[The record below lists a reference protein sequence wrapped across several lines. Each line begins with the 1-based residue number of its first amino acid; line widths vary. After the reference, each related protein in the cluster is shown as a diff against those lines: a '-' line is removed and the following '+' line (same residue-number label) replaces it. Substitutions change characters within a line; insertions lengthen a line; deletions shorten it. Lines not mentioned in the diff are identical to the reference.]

1 VPEFGRAV
9 VVSCPV
15 VDGLLGLLMFGLLEV
30 VELFGL
36 LEVVEL
42 FGLLEVLELFGLF
55 MFELLLLSLIPVLL
69 LWPAVAFESVGLG
82 LLGLLGLIEE
92 LGVVVLVLGL
102 VVVDPELIELLS
114 VRFIP
119 LVAEPLLAELSAT
132 GPRMEVSRPIP
143 LFIRFMLV
151 SEPIA
156 APALPVR

>member
-82 LLGLLGLIEE
+82 LLGLIEE

>member
-36 LEVVEL
+36 LEVL
-42 FGLLEVLELFGLF
+42 GLFGLF
-55 MFELLLLSLIPVLL
+55 RFELLLLSLTPVLL

-82 LLGLLGLIEE
+82 LLGLIEE
-92 LGVVVLVLGL
+92 LGVVV
-102 VVVDPELIELLS
+102 VVVLELIELLS

-119 LVAEPLLAELSAT
+119 LVAEPLLAELSTT
-132 GPRMEVSRPIP
+132 GPRMEVSRAIP